1 MKIIIGG
8 VVAIFII
15 SVVVLLK
22 INSTSL
28 PQQSLQELN
37 SQFEELL
44 KQKTPSWDAFPA
56 AIMWWEAKVAKE
68 RSDFDLS
75 QQKLAKAIDLIKPV
89 KKVSYDEIL
98 KYAGV
103 LKHPIPKGK
112 LKSPENGAYTGV
124 WQFPI
129 LCSPSECPRG
139 GFDQITN
146 SHSALVFFTSPW
158 YSLAPAYDYNFEL
171 VMSKMGQFS
180 WDDLFSFENSFIL
193 NPAMK
198 KDGNPLILSFAQQ
211 AELLAQYGSVMV
223 FSWIMGYPAGEP
235 DWAGGKDYHPE
246 KMKGKAPTVKEIL
259 NGQWDDYIRKVAKEA
274 KNINAPLLIELTHE
288 FNAPT
293 MLNNAFWSFGAN
305 GDKSSFEICD
315 SSLTRNDLMTRIMNN
330 DVSSLVLKIKKGE
343 IKADCP
349 ELYNQYGSSA
359 LPDGPERQRDI
370 WIRVKKIFD
379 EEEVKNVARFEHTG
393 DNFGTG
399 FVNTVLPWNKIDDY
413 WPGDKN
419 IDFIGTSVYY
429 NDTKSANRNRNQ
441 ADDISTFHAAANLS
455 EAVRNSRY
463 WKNTPVLLLEFASV
477 STKTEEEDI
486 KRIFCD
492 YLPKDFKNV
501 KGFTFLD
508 WPPSFGAPAEIA
520 AWKQCVSNN
529 PYYVQY
535 PTVEAE

>member
-1 MKIIIGG
+1 
-8 VVAIFII
+8 
-15 SVVVLLK
+15 
-22 INSTSL
+22 
-28 PQQSLQELN
+28 
-37 SQFEELL
+37 
-44 KQKTPSWDAFPA
+44 
-56 AIMWWEAKVAKE
+56 
-68 RSDFDLS
+68 
-75 QQKLAKAIDLIKPV
+75 
-89 KKVSYDEIL
+89 
-98 KYAGV
+98 
-103 LKHPIPKGK
+103 
-112 LKSPENGAYTGV
+112 
-124 WQFPI
+124 
-129 LCSPSECPRG
+129 
-139 GFDQITN
+139 
-146 SHSALVFFTSPW
+146 
-158 YSLAPAYDYNFEL
+158 
-171 VMSKMGQFS
+171 
-180 WDDLFSFENSFIL
+180 
-193 NPAMK
+193 
-198 KDGNPLILSFAQQ
+198 
-211 AELLAQYGSVMV
+211 
-223 FSWIMGYPAGEP
+223 
-235 DWAGGKDYHPE
+235 
-246 KMKGKAPTVKEIL
+246 
-259 NGQWDDYIRKVAKEA
+259 
-274 KNINAPLLIELTHE
+274 
-288 FNAPT
+288 
-293 MLNNAFWSFGAN
+293 
-305 GDKSSFEICD
+305 
-315 SSLTRNDLMTRIMNN
+315 MTRIMNN